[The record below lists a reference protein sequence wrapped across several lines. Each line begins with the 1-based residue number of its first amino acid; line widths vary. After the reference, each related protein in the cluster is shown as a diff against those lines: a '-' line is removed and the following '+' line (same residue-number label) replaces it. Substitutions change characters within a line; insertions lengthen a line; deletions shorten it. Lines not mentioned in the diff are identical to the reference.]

1 MECTSGICKNK
12 NNINNMEETL
22 EKVVE
27 TPEQQN
33 DKVSKQFDANFK
45 KLVALLG
52 GDKALK
58 KTSVP
63 NDELG
68 NIVEDLLK
76 ERREEFVKEF
86 KSKAKELLDKKI
98 EFDKEVKKA
107 EEEFKNKVI
116 GKKKEFSEKMKG
128 LFNMVENIQEVEKS
142 YYSSFKETK
151 EEN

>member
-1 MECTSGICKNK
+1 
-12 NNINNMEETL
+12 MEETL

-107 EEEFKNKVI
+107 EEEFKNKVTN
-116 GKKKEFSEKMKG
+116 KKKEFSEKMKG
-128 LFNMVENIQEVEKS
+128 LFSMVENIQEVEKS

>member
-1 MECTSGICKNK
+1 
-12 NNINNMEETL
+12 MEETP

-76 ERREEFVKEF
+76 ERREEFVKDF

-107 EEEFKNKVI
+107 EEEFKNKVTN
-116 GKKKEFSEKMKG
+116 KKKEFSEKMKG
-128 LFNMVENIQEVEKS
+128 LFSMVENIQEVEKS

>member
-1 MECTSGICKNK
+1 
-12 NNINNMEETL
+12 MEETP

-107 EEEFKNKVI
+107 EEEFKNKVTN
-116 GKKKEFSEKMKG
+116 KKKEFSEKMKG

>member
-1 MECTSGICKNK
+1 
-12 NNINNMEETL
+12 MEETP

-107 EEEFKNKVI
+107 EEEFKNKVTN
-116 GKKKEFSEKMKG
+116 KKKEFSEKMKG
-128 LFNMVENIQEVEKS
+128 LFSMVENIQEVEKS

>member
-1 MECTSGICKNK
+1 
-12 NNINNMEETL
+12 MEETL

-76 ERREEFVKEF
+76 ERREEFVKDF

-116 GKKKEFSEKMKG
+116 SKKKEFSEKMKG

>member
-1 MECTSGICKNK
+1 
-12 NNINNMEETL
+12 MEETP

-76 ERREEFVKEF
+76 ERREEFVKDF

>member
-1 MECTSGICKNK
+1 
-12 NNINNMEETL
+12 MEETP

-76 ERREEFVKEF
+76 ERREEFVKDF

-116 GKKKEFSEKMKG
+116 SKKKEFSEKMKG
-128 LFNMVENIQEVEKS
+128 LFSMVENIQEVEKS

>member
-1 MECTSGICKNK
+1 
-12 NNINNMEETL
+12 MEETP

>member
-1 MECTSGICKNK
+1 
-12 NNINNMEETL
+12 MEETP

-107 EEEFKNKVI
+107 EEEFKNKVTN
-116 GKKKEFSEKMKG
+116 KKKEFSEKMKG
-128 LFNMVENIQEVEKS
+128 LFKMVENIQEVEKS
-142 YYSSFKETK
+142 YYYKYKEKK

>member
-1 MECTSGICKNK
+1 
-12 NNINNMEETL
+12 MEETL

>member
-1 MECTSGICKNK
+1 
-12 NNINNMEETL
+12 MEETL

-76 ERREEFVKEF
+76 ERREEFVKDF

-107 EEEFKNKVI
+107 EEEFKNKVTN
-116 GKKKEFSEKMKG
+116 KKKEFSEKMKG

>member
-1 MECTSGICKNK
+1 
-12 NNINNMEETL
+12 MEETL

-76 ERREEFVKEF
+76 ERREEFVKDF

-107 EEEFKNKVI
+107 EEEFKNKVTN
-116 GKKKEFSEKMKG
+116 KKKEFSEKMKG
-128 LFNMVENIQEVEKS
+128 LFSMVENIQEVEKS

>member
-1 MECTSGICKNK
+1 
-12 NNINNMEETL
+12 MEETP

-107 EEEFKNKVI
+107 EEEFKNKVTN
-116 GKKKEFSEKMKG
+116 KKKEFSEKMKG
-128 LFNMVENIQEVEKS
+128 LFNMVENIQEVENS